1 MRTTTRSTRGFTI
14 IELMVVVAIIGL
26 LMSLLLPALS
36 SSMRNARA
44 TKDKAMMKGL
54 QQSLITSGEDFEGR
68 FIMPQAVVRLPFI
81 QNGRNYGYVRDR
93 GPEGL
98 AWNSTENLYSTM
110 IMNKYITPDATVSP
124 IDNNPWVGVKGNV
137 LEPNHGDVGVPY
149 DFDAYDPGGNV
160 DNANTSPV
168 GFVDTQFYTSLDDEQ
183 PDMATWANNALIGAR
198 TGASWDLTAGSDRG
212 CWATRG
218 PKCGYR
224 DGNALHD
231 ESPVLKQLGPEQMFQ
246 SHVAYADGAVKMVDN
261 LLAFKHH
268 TNEPGSGS
276 GLSRPVTDNQYHC
289 EFGDEWATQH
299 DPNLKLRC
307 GNRDHWFQFS
317 NNDNVSSAE
326 GGSAKPFCVWT
337 QDQWRYIHDQ
347 WLEDR
352 CTWDYD
358 PDGESCPDGVF

>member
-1 MRTTTRSTRGFTI
+1 MRKSTRPRRGFTI

-26 LMSLLLPALS
+26 LMSLLLPALA

-54 QQSLITSGEDFEGR
+54 QQSLMTSGEDFEGR
-68 FIMPQAVVRLPFI
+68 FISPQAIIRLPFE

-110 IMNKYITPDATVSP
+110 IMNKYITPDACVSP
-124 IDNNPWVGVKGNV
+124 VDNNAWAGVKGSV
-137 LEPNHGDVGVPY
+137 LEPNHGDVGVAY
-149 DFDAYDPGGNV
+149 EFDAYDPGNNV
-160 DNANTSPV
+160 DNAHTSPR
-168 GFVDTQFYTSLDDEQ
+168 GFVDVQFYCMLGDEQ
-183 PDMATWANNALIGAR
+183 PDMASWSNNALIGAR
-198 TGASWDLTAGSDRG
+198 TGATWNLTAGSDRG

-224 DGNALHD
+224 DGSDLHD
-231 ESPVLKQLGPEQMFQ
+231 NSPVLQQLGPEKMFQ

-268 TNEPGSGS
+268 TNETGDSGV
-276 GLSRPVTDNQYHC
+276 SRPITDNQYHA
-289 EFGDEWATQH
+289 EFGNEWSTQH
-299 DPNLKLRC
+299 DPDLKLRC
-307 GNRDHWFQFS
+307 GNRDHWFTYS
-317 NNDNVSSAE
+317 NNDNVSSGE
-326 GGSAKPFCVWT
+326 GGAAQRFAVWT

-352 CTWDYD
+352 TSWDYD
-358 PDGESCPDGVF
+358 PDEEACPDGPV